1 MKIFR
6 LENILNVIIYAFLT
20 FIIVILVNQLDL
32 SRTNN
37 RYYNGFYGS
46 DSRKIMINAKRTGF
60 RIDTESLGSDFVLYD
75 TVNDVQAGPSTMTHR
90 VIYGKGNYPKPHMLD
105 GHFFTDD
112 EIISKEKTC
121 VVGSKVLERILEENG
136 EKYVEAYGDKFR
148 IIGTM
153 GLETA
158 SDLDLIIIFNWG
170 GYYDNDK
177 AILTKYMIDS
187 DFYGRADE
195 VFNAIWAQLENFKKD
210 HEEIEFENIY
220 YENNIRGFEYYS
232 RHLYFWATVLVALNL
247 IIVSARY
254 SSRNIRVVAVNR
266 MVGVPT
272 AGIIASVASKYALT
286 ALTGVAISFITIC
299 LLNTNAAF
307 AKSEFAYFATLPIK
321 TVVIVII
328 IAVLISVLC
337 GIIPVL
343 RILAKKDLSNEV
355 K

>member
-1 MKIFR
+1 MIGRNGIIRDPFR
-6 LENILNVIIYAFLT
+6 RDQPSLQSGSVLQTEQYRR
-20 FIIVILVNQLDL
+20 LDISYL
-32 SRTNN
+32 
-37 RYYNGFYGS
+37 
-46 DSRKIMINAKRTGF
+46 
-60 RIDTESLGSDFVLYD
+60 
-75 TVNDVQAGPSTMTHR
+75 
-90 VIYGKGNYPKPHMLD
+90 
-105 GHFFTDD
+105 HFDAALFQ
-112 EIISKEKTC
+112 C
-121 VVGSKVLERILEENG
+121 
-136 EKYVEAYGDKFR
+136 
-148 IIGTM
+148 
-153 GLETA
+153 
-158 SDLDLIIIFNWG
+158 IIFIGN
-170 GYYDNDK
+170 N
-177 AILTKYMIDS
+177 LCLMIDS

-195 VFNAIWAQLENFKKD
+195 VFNAIWSQLENFKKD